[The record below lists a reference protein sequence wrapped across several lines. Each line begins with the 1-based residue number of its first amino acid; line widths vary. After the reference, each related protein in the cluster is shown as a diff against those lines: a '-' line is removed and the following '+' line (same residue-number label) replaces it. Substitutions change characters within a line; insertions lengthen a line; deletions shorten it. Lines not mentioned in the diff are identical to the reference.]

1 MRVYFLTG
9 LCFTLGVFI
18 GVSMF
23 SYRHS
28 FHAGNHA
35 DVLKHLC
42 QMLILQKL
50 SNKTKPWTYIDT
62 HSGAGLYSLTSEE
75 SQKTSEYLQGIERLT
90 GYTGNCPAILSYQAL
105 VNHFLLQDEYP
116 GSPQIAAQLARANDK
131 LVCMEF
137 HNNEIANLK
146 RNMRGT
152 GAGIHHRDGF
162 EGLLA
167 ISPPKPARGLV
178 LIDPPYEL
186 ASEYELVIDTVAKV
200 LKKWPA
206 AVVAIWYPLLG
217 GRAGVKQ
224 PLANRMLD
232 SLSQLSCKNL
242 LTVELE
248 VEHNSQEA
256 GMYGSGLAIIN
267 APWQLDID
275 MTGCI
280 PQLHQL
286 LTQDPTT
293 SYRIDWR
300 VES

>member
-1 MRVYFLTG
+1 
-9 LCFTLGVFI
+9 
-18 GVSMF
+18 MF

-50 SNKTKPWTYIDT
+50 SIKTKPWTYIDT

-75 SQKTSEYLQGIERLT
+75 SQKTAEYLQGIERLT
-90 GYTGNCPAILSYQAL
+90 GYAGDCSAILNYQAL
-105 VNHFLLQDEYP
+105 VNHFLQHDEYP
-116 GSPQIAAQLARANDK
+116 GSPQIAAQLARENDK

-137 HNNEIANLK
+137 HNTEIANLK

-167 ISPPKPARGLV
+167 ISPPKPARGMV

-186 ASEYELVIDTVAKV
+186 ANEYTIVVDAVAKA
-200 LKKWPA
+200 LKKWSS

-217 GRAGVKQ
+217 GRAGAKQ
-224 PLANRMLD
+224 PLANIMLG
-232 SLSQLSCKNL
+232 SLAELPCNNL

-248 VEHNSQEA
+248 VEQQNENS
-256 GMYGSGLAIIN
+256 GMYGSGLAILN
-267 APWQLDID
+267 APWQLDLD
-275 MTGCI
+275 LQECI
-280 PQLHQL
+280 PPLHKL
-286 LTQDPTT
+286 LTLDPTT
-293 SYRIDWR
+293 TYRIDWR
-300 VES
+300 VKG